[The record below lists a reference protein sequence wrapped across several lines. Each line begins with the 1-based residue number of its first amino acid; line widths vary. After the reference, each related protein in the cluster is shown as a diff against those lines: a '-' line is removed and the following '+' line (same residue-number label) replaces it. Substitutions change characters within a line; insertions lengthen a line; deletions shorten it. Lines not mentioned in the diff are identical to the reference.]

1 VYTLSLHDALPILKG
16 SDKEVNLYFDRYF
29 TKPINVSSNDLDT
42 VVAFFENRGFDN
54 SAAMS
59 VAVVLLQQAKLDNIN
74 VFSLL
79 ETLKGLKE
87 LQLSVVVAEVLNY
100 NRKRTSTLGFKRV
113 VLSDKIERRN
123 IIV

>member
-1 VYTLSLHDALPILKG
+1 MTKTNLPIQPILKG

>member
-1 VYTLSLHDALPILKG
+1 MTKSNLPIQPIAKG

-29 TKPINVSSNDLDT
+29 TKPINVSSNDLDS
-42 VVAFFENRGFDN
+42 VVAFFESRGFDN

-59 VAVVLLQQAKLDNIN
+59 VAVVLLQQAKLDNVN
-74 VFSLL
+74 VFNLL

-100 NRKRTSTLGFKRV
+100 NRKRTSTLGFKRI